1 MWRKLPILGKSFR
14 ELIFYCVLSRKKAMK
29 ELFALMAIA
38 ALPCCGMLDTEEM
51 ILSNRRCD
59 IGEWIGKKPG
69 TDNPADAGDLRD
81 TTVFIT
87 TVEFP
92 DDYFWQRDTA
102 GENRIFNITV
112 YREGDRILSVK
123 GGPGTNIS
131 SDPDMNRF
139 IDGHLY
145 SDYSSGTETIISR
158 DGKEMFRYEG
168 REMLCGFIVKEN
180 DIYTLGQNRSGNGLS
195 FRKNGETLFSTE
207 NGIVIGE
214 LYCPD
219 SKGGGLHETDAGD
232 ILFYYKTDGLPALL
246 LKTRLFAVKNGVEEE
261 LALDPNITKIYDARI
276 ISETLYIACAEQGLW
291 KYPILYI
298 GGRSLSLSMSAGY
311 ALANCRLRR
320 SGEDVYLK
328 TDFSYDSWQTAYS
341 AVWDSRGVRT
351 GPDRSFIYEFYTE
364 KDSYAYIYTDNGGK
378 NIRIN
383 FTADDEHAYSFI
395 SESGYKFLG
404 SGSAAICGDRFYAGL
419 ASMQKGGHPLIV
431 YNGTA
436 SSLKINGFIS
446 GIDILTGKG
455 GPEEPA

>member
-1 MWRKLPILGKSFR
+1 M
-14 ELIFYCVLSRKKAMK
+14 
-29 ELFALMAIA
+29 FALLAIA
-38 ALPCCGMLDTEEM
+38 SLQCCGMLDTEEM

-69 TDNPADAGDLRD
+69 SKDPADAGDIHD

-87 TVEFP
+87 AVEFP

-102 GENRIFNITV
+102 GESRVFNIAV
-112 YREGDRILSVK
+112 YRDRDRILYVK

-168 REMLCGFIVKEN
+168 REMLCGFIAKGD

-195 FRKNGETLFSTE
+195 FRKNGEALLSKESGT
-207 NGIVIGE
+207 VIGD

-219 SKGGGLHETDAGD
+219 SKGGGLYETEAGD
-232 ILFYYKTDGLPALL
+232 IIFYYQTEGLPAMLV
-246 LKTRLFAVKNGVEEE
+246 KPRLFAVKNGIEDE
-261 LALDPNITKIYDARI
+261 LTLYPKITKIYDARI

-298 GGRSLSLSMSAGY
+298 GARSLSFSMSAGY
-311 ALANCRLRR
+311 ALANCRLRN
-320 SGEDVYLK
+320 SGEEVYLK

-341 AVWDSRGVRT
+341 AVWDSRGART
-351 GPDRSFIYEFYTE
+351 GPGNSFIYELYTE
-364 KDSYAYIYTDNGGK
+364 KGSHAYVFSDNGGK
-378 NIRIN
+378 NIRIS
-383 FTADDEHAYSFI
+383 FTADDEHEYSFT
-395 SESGYKFLG
+395 SEPGYKFLG
-404 SGSAAICGDRFYAGL
+404 SGSAAICGGRFYAGL
-419 ASMQKGGHPLIV
+419 ASMQKGGCPLLV
-431 YNGTA
+431 YNGV
-436 SSLKINGFIS
+436 SSPLKINGFIS
-446 GIDILTGKG
+446 GIDIITREGS
-455 GPEEPA
+455 PEEPL